1 MILLKKTGFKAII
14 TKSPMVDRINDIA
27 WQAHQGSVAAI
38 IQVLNDKLTKSG
50 VRIRAVFADG
60 VLQLLCEAANEEQLE
75 QSSLVEQIQR
85 ILESIAPR
93 NIRRIKINSRIV
105 REQQLL
111 WLTELE
117 RDDQLLWTQ
126 EITLAQPHVLKRLI
140 KDIQE
145 AKAEL
150 AQANLPDLSPL
161 NNKVKQKKTSKFKLR
176 SAFALCLLLS
186 LGWIFYSQFGEQLKN
201 LVQFDN
207 KNSLATANTNAK
219 EPKVLSDSFNSGA
232 ANDANDSFAAA
243 VRLAN
248 QASAVGKVAKNSTQ
262 WLELAAMWQRA
273 SDLMNA
279 VSPDH
284 SRYQEAKIRTQL
296 YKKYSEAAQ
305 KEAAKSQ

>member
-1 MILLKKTGFKAII
+1 MILLKKSGFKAI

-60 VLQLLCEAANEEQLE
+60 VLQLLCEAPQEEQLE

-126 EITLAQPHVLKRLI
+126 EITLAQPNVLKRLI

-145 AKAEL
+145 AQAEIG
-150 AQANLPDLSPL
+150 QTNLPDYSPL
-161 NNKVKQKKTSKFKLR
+161 NNKIKQKKVSPVKLR

-207 KNSLATANTNAK
+207 KNSLATANTNEK
-219 EPKVLSDSFNSGA
+219 ESGVLSNSFNTGA
-232 ANDANDSFAAA
+232 ANDSDDSFAAA

-248 QASAVGKVAKNSTQ
+248 QASAAGKVAKNSTQ

-273 SDLMNA
+273 SDLMK
-279 VSPDH
+279 VVPPDH

-305 KEAAKSQ
+305 KEADKSQ

>member
-1 MILLKKTGFKAII
+1 MLLKKTGYKAII

-75 QSSLVEQIQR
+75 QSSLVEQIHL

-126 EITLAQPHVLKRLI
+126 EITLAQPNALKRLI

-161 NNKVKQKKTSKFKLR
+161 NNKVKQKKVSKFKLR

-186 LGWIFYSQFGEQLKN
+186 LGWIFYSQFGELKN
-201 LVQFDN
+201 LVQDN
-207 KNSLATANTNAK
+207 KNSLATANTNGK

-232 ANDANDSFAAA
+232 ANDTNDSFAAA

-248 QASAVGKVAKNSTQ
+248 QASAAGKVAKNSTQ